1 MDIVI
6 RAIVI
11 FFAVFLITRMV
22 GRRELGM
29 NEPFDLI
36 LLVVLGDLIQQGVT
50 QSDYSVTGTMLA
62 VGTFTV
68 LTVALSYLS
77 FRSKR
82 IRGMLEGNPLV
93 LVEDGKPIAKNLQ
106 SQRMALDEVLSEARM
121 QQVTSV
127 DDIRWAILE
136 TTGSISVIPKGQ

>member
-1 MDIVI
+1 
-6 RAIVI
+6 
-11 FFAVFLITRMV
+11 
-22 GRRELGM
+22 
-29 NEPFDLI
+29 
-36 LLVVLGDLIQQGVT
+36 
-50 QSDYSVTGTMLA
+50 

-82 IRGMLEGNPLV
+82 IRGMLEGSPLV

-121 QQVTSV
+121 QQVTSL